1 MGNLVR
7 GCGRLVVLLSV
18 LLALVVGSVPLQAAI
33 AAPNPPPNPS
43 DDDLQ
48 RSRDAVGQR
57 AGEVGRLSSQLAEL
71 DARTDDLQAALAAQ
85 RESAEAALL
94 DLQAAR
100 DAAAAAAQRAADAR
114 IETEAASTAI
124 ENARARLDEFLT
136 ATYQQ
141 QLDSGPLALLTEAT
155 SPDDLVARAEFDD
168 AVARNQ
174 LTVQDGLERARVD
187 KANADSA
194 ARAALAEA
202 TRREAEANAAKVT
215 ADQAVA
221 TADAAARESAAQLRA
236 VDLQRAEVQR
246 LLDAA
251 AAADSGLRAQR
262 ARFDE
267 WQRQLAAQQAAQER
281 AARDGAIARESG
293 RGGVGG
299 GVQRAIDRAL
309 SQVGV
314 QYVWGGGNGRGPST
328 GIPDAFGSPL
338 NRVGF
343 DCSGLM
349 LYAFNAVGVAL
360 PRVSRNQFDIGRKVP
375 ISDLKPGDMVFYRN
389 GGAPIHHVAMYIGG
403 GRMVEAPYTGADVR
417 VVPLRTRGLLPQATR
432 VL

>member
-1 MGNLVR
+1 VR

-43 DDDLQ
+43 DDDLR

-57 AGEVGRLSSQLAEL
+57 AGEAGRLSSQLAEL

-202 TRREAEANAAKVT
+202 TQREAEANAAKVT

-221 TADAAARESAAQLRA
+221 TADAAARESVAQLRA

-267 WQRQLAAQQAAQER
+267 WQRQLAAQQAAQES

-349 LYAFNAVGVAL
+349 LYAFNSVGVAL
-360 PRVSRNQFDIGRKVP
+360 PRVSRNQFDVGRKVP